1 MNIKL
6 LKEVLLISL
15 TSSVISNA
23 LVQKLKV
30 CEKHKNHL
38 CLKSMII
45 SVVIG
50 ILFSISFTD
59 LNLTYT
65 LWSGALSFIGADAL
79 YLSIEKGILKNII
92 NKEKER

>member
-1 MNIKL
+1 MNITL
-6 LKEVLLISL
+6 LKEILLISL
-15 TSSVISNA
+15 TSSIISNA

-38 CLKSMII
+38 CLKSTLVSVAI
-45 SVVIG
+45 SIF
-50 ILFSISFTD
+50 FSLSFTD

-65 LWSGALSFIGADAL
+65 LWSCILSFIGADAL

-92 NKEKER
+92 NKDK

>member
-1 MNIKL
+1 MWQKRI
-6 LKEVLLISL
+6 LIW
-15 TSSVISNA
+15 
-23 LVQKLKV
+23 
-30 CEKHKNHL
+30 
-38 CLKSMII
+38 
-45 SVVIG
+45 
-50 ILFSISFTD
+50 